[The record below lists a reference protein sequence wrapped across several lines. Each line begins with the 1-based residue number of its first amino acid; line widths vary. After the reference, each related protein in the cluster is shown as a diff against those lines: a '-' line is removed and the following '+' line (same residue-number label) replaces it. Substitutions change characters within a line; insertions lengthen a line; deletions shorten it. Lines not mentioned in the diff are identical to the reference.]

1 MKEFE
6 VQATLILADYKNR
19 FSSEIA
25 RESDPTERFIYLQNI
40 LQEFNEKL
48 DILALEQSQKN
59 NFEVSQKNECHQM
72 IASLLDEL
80 SACI

>member
-25 RESDPTERFIYLQNI
+25 REGDPTERFIYLQNI

-48 DILALEQSQKN
+48 DLLALEHSQKY